1 MSPPD
6 ENGANPYQAP
16 EALEELA
23 GDPVRSTIDPGL
35 VKNFRQQ
42 IHALGGLWI
51 IIGSA
56 ALAYPVAGFGARS
69 GLWGDPGD
77 DFFSSEVLV
86 LLVVAAVA
94 GSVYL
99 FLGVAA
105 CLKHMWAVYAG
116 LVLSYFSLL
125 GQLFSLNICSII
137 ITLAVIVQA
146 HRVIGWSKQMH
157 AAGVP
162 LTAKPDTIARK
173 EFTGD
178 QR

>member
-1 MSPPD
+1 MSTQD
-6 ENGANPYQAP
+6 ENRANPYLAP
-16 EALEELA
+16 EALSELA

-51 IIGSA
+51 ISGLLVLAIVVGS
-56 ALAYPVAGFGARS
+56 FGARG
-69 GLWGDPGD
+69 GLWGNPGAD
-77 DFFSSEVLV
+77 FSSGQVLV

-99 FLGVAA
+99 SLGVAA
-105 CLKHMWAVYAG
+105 CLKHVWAVYAG
-116 LVLSYFSLL
+116 LALAYLSLL
-125 GQLFSLNICSII
+125 GQAYNLNVCAIVISL
-137 ITLAVIVQA
+137 LVIVQA

-157 AAGVP
+157 AAGIP
-162 LTAKPDTIARK
+162 LTTKPELIVRK
-173 EFTGD
+173 GFPGG